1 DDDLESLLHVRALHN
16 SRSMQSQ
23 AAGRLTRAANWH
35 RDVAWNQRFSR
46 SYLKLTRSARYRPIC
61 PPSGDLRIRV
71 QDVRDTWSCVTADP
85 VSRVGSPRGPI
96 QARRECAGAEMP
108 RFARAQETDHRRPR
122 RRVRRISNP
131 TRTRAVPPRAP
142 ARSRNGRCCRATT
155 DGRAPARGPDGVF
168 YRREES
174 SATLPG
180 PETAQSQAPSW
191 SWVARTRPIGR

>member
-1 DDDLESLLHVRALHN
+1 CHKRMDFAVAERETPIVSEAERPSGIAQEAVPEFLICNELVDDDLESLLHVRALHN

-46 SYLKLTRSARYRPIC
+46 SYPKLTRSARYRPIC

-131 TRTRAVPPRAP
+131 TRTRAV
-142 ARSRNGRCCRATT
+142 
-155 DGRAPARGPDGVF
+155 
-168 YRREES
+168 
-174 SATLPG
+174 
-180 PETAQSQAPSW
+180 
-191 SWVARTRPIGR
+191 